1 MSNSTWN
8 ERLFSELDA
17 LWPSVKTLNLESNYI
32 EIWRAETIAK
42 WHNLISLNLS
52 YNNLQP
58 DLIRS
63 LAQLTSLKTLKLNFL
78 NYNQNNN
85 FIFIQA
91 QQSIIAILPKLPHLT
106 ELGVARLKINNNALM
121 SMAQYLKKK

>member
-1 MSNSTWN
+1 MSAIIPPPSISDLVNQLTTKSSSNPFNPEQLDLSNSTWN

-63 LAQLTSLKTLKLNFL
+63 LAQLTHLK
-78 NYNQNNN
+78 
-85 FIFIQA
+85 
-91 QQSIIAILPKLPHLT
+91 P
-106 ELGVARLKINNNALM
+106 
-121 SMAQYLKKK
+121 